1 MSVEQLAHI
10 SEQGLLVRCLDCQI
24 FEKPRKADIAMNLS
38 VASLYRLI
46 KKGLEYQTE
55 GEEQAPV
62 GGLLEK
68 AKAAIRSTGLSYEEI
83 AKRVGVSRQAVAKV
97 MDAPSV
103 QTRTLDKY
111 LSALVIEI

>member
-1 MSVEQLAHI
+1 VEQLAHI
-10 SEQGLLVRCLDCQI
+10 AEQGLLVRCKDCLI

-38 VASLYRLI
+38 VSSLYRLI

-55 GEEQAPV
+55 GEEMAPV

-68 AKAAIRSTGLSYEEI
+68 AKSAIRATGLSYEEI
-83 AKRVGVSRQAVAKV
+83 AQRVGVSRQAVAKV
-97 MDAPSV
+97 MEAPSV

-111 LSALVIEI
+111 LAALGVEA